1 LRRRTARSGLDI
13 VMVNIWESVG
23 AAAEARQFAAVWG
36 LEGTILLDEPGQYAA
51 QLGIRG
57 VPFNL
62 AVDSAGL
69 VRAAGLTTPRE
80 LQQAADMLLAGH

>member
-1 LRRRTARSGLDI
+1 
-13 VMVNIWESVG
+13 MVNIWESVG

-36 LEGTILLDEPGQYAA
+36 LEGTVLLDEPGRYAA

-62 AVDSAGL
+62 AVDAAGV
-69 VRAAGLTTPRE
+69 VRAAGLTTPGE
-80 LQQAADMLLAGH
+80 LRQAVESLLADG

>member
-13 VMVNIWESVG
+13 IMVNIWESVG

-36 LEGTILLDEPGQYAA
+36 LDGTILLDETGEYATR
-51 QLGIRG
+51 LGIRG

-62 AVDSAGL
+62 AVDSTGL

-80 LQQAADMLLAGH
+80 LQEAVDSLLA

>member
-1 LRRRTARSGLDI
+1 
-13 VMVNIWESVG
+13 MVNIWENTG

-62 AVDSAGL
+62 AVDSTGL
-69 VRAAGLTTPRE
+69 VRAAGLTTPGE
-80 LQQAADMLLAGH
+80 LEQAVESLLAEG